1 MQPLRWQPPVEF
13 SIQEEQIVRRIRKAK
28 LFVFLRQ
35 YRHIL
40 FDEPFQEELANLYQ
54 KQERGRPPVAPAMLA
69 LALILEAY
77 TCVSDDE
84 VIEATMMDRRWQLVL
99 DCVDTEEAP
108 FSKGTLIAF
117 RKRLIEASMV
127 QSLVEQT
134 IWVAKET
141 GAFGSCSLR

>member
-54 KQERGRPPVAPAMLA
+54 KQARGRPQWPRRCSPWRSSWKRTPVSL
-69 LALILEAY
+69 
-77 TCVSDDE
+77 
-84 VIEATMMDRRWQLVL
+84 MMR
-99 DCVDTEEAP
+99 
-108 FSKGTLIAF
+108 
-117 RKRLIEASMV
+117 
-127 QSLVEQT
+127 
-134 IWVAKET
+134 
-141 GAFGSCSLR
+141 